1 MQTFLTMKTNYYPPR
16 LRVIAIAIDAGF
28 VVSTNMDDDSQIDNL
43 EWD

>member
-1 MQTFLTMKTNYYPPR
+1 MKTNYYPPR
-16 LRVIAIAIDAGF
+16 LRVIAVVIDAGF